1 MSIPFIDLKS
11 QYARIKDDIAEAING
26 VLDHGQYILGPAVKE
41 FEADIVNFTGASE
54 CISVASGTD
63 ALVIPLMA
71 KGIGPG
77 DAVFLPAFTYTA
89 TAEVAALV
97 GATPV
102 FVDVDADTFNMD
114 PASLEA
120 EIARVSAEG
129 KLTPRIVMP
138 VDLFGLP
145 ADYDTLLPIA
155 EAHGVDVIA
164 DAAQSFG
171 GSYKGKRVGALAPV
185 SGTSFFP
192 AKPLGCYGDG
202 GAIMTMDDE
211 LANIMRSVRIHG
223 TGDHKYDVVR
233 IGMNGRLDTIQAAIL
248 SVKLKIFEEELKVKE
263 ALSRNYDRE
272 LSGHVAV
279 PRRVDGSESAWAQYV
294 IKVPEDARENLQN
307 ALKAKGCPTQI
318 YYPTPMHFQKAYAH
332 WGKGAGSMPVSE
344 ALCNS
349 VLALPMH
356 AYLTDES
363 FETICTTIH
372 QFFGRN
378 SI

>member
-11 QYARIKDDIAEAING
+11 QYVRIKDEIAEAING
-26 VLDHGQYILGPAVKE
+26 VLDHGQYVLGPAVKA
-41 FEADIVNFTGASE
+41 FEDDVINFTNAYDCVSA
-54 CISVASGTD
+54 ASGTD

-71 KGIGPG
+71 KGVGPG

-114 PASLEA
+114 HASLEA

-155 EAHGVDVIA
+155 RAHGLEVIA

-171 GSYKGKRVGALAPV
+171 GAHNGARVGSLAPTTA
-185 SGTSFFP
+185 TSFFP

-202 GAIMTMDDE
+202 GAIMTIEND
-211 LANIMRSVRIHG
+211 LGKVLRSIRTHG

-233 IGMNGRLDTIQAAIL
+233 IGLNGRLDTIQAAVL
-248 SVKLKIFEEELKVKE
+248 SVKLKIFEDELRTKE
-263 ALSRNYDRE
+263 NLSRKYDSE
-272 LSGHVAV
+272 LSGYVETPH
-279 PRRVDGSESAWAQYV
+279 RVVGSESAWAQYV
-294 IKVPEDARENLQN
+294 IKVPKSARENLQN
-307 ALKAKGCPTQI
+307 ALKAKGCPTMI
-318 YYPTPMHFQKAYAH
+318 YYPKPMHFQQAYAN
-332 WGKGAGSMPVSE
+332 WGRGAESMPVSE
-344 ALCNS
+344 ALCDT

-356 AYLTDES
+356 AYLSDAD
-363 FETICTTIH
+363 FETICTTIR

-378 SI
+378 VV